1 MTETDV
7 LFMQDPRYLEALQL
21 LQSGRWQE
29 AIDALQALSQRYP
42 DSRELETLL
51 EQARLKASLD
61 ADWGGRIKGRRLAF
75 LPRRVL
81 FRLALALL
89 LVGLVYVG
97 FTFYRQWYLPR
108 REQVAARA
116 QERELQQQGQEA
128 LARGDFEAAQAAFSS
143 VLDVSPNGPNDEAAL
158 AGLEEAERQA
168 QLAADYEAA
177 LSVADAGDTAEAM
190 ALLRDL
196 QARVPGYRD
205 VSSRLS
211 ELESTQGQ
219 GQLFAQAEEHYAAS
233 RWAEAS
239 SAYEVL
245 REQSFAYEQATV
257 EAHLFESYLAY
268 GQALVNAPPTGSQ
281 TIVEAQEAFQQ
292 ALSLRPREPRATQE
306 QELAYVYLLGLDYY
320 EVGQWAEAS
329 AFLRSVYDRRP
340 DYLGGF
346 LAQQLYRAHLSIGD
360 AHLALGEQ
368 MKAFEQYETASLL
381 ALDDVSEALLRMRG
395 MAPGLTP
402 TATATSTPTPTPT
415 STSTPGPAETPAP
428 TPTPSPTPAPLPI
441 WYYAGWIGFLS
452 DSEDGTGLYVMRSDG
467 SEVTRLD
474 ETDEPVYQ
482 ELQQAQQRSPDG
494 KARVYAEAEGG
505 AGEAT
510 NLYIFR
516 DDLPANWLR
525 RRVLVDHGKHA
536 YDPAWSPD
544 GERIVFVSELTGND
558 EIWVINADGSGEMQL
573 TYNDWQWDKFPTWSP
588 DGSKIA
594 FWSNRIAGH
603 KQIWMMNADGGE
615 QHNISNNEYN
625 DWDPVW
631 IRPDLISLV
640 GEAIATAKAQ
650 RAAVQPT
657 VAAPVEPTDTP
668 VPTPTPTATGP
679 KPSPSPTPTSTPVPP
694 TPTPT
699 STLRPPTATP
709 TPTRVPPTPTP
720 TFFSRQ
726 PTATPRPTPTVSAWR
741 RGRIVFRSDRNGQ
754 PALYIMDSD
763 GSHPERVTDEAA
775 YRELER
781 REAFSPDG
789 VQQLMVL
796 DNAGNLDIYAVDGIH
811 AQRQLTSNSSADY
824 DPAWSPDGSLIVFVS
839 ERYGGGD
846 IFVVKADGRD
856 DRCLTT
862 GDQTRERHPSW
873 SPEGD
878 KIVFWS
884 DREVYR
890 GQIWVMY
897 ADGSEQ
903 HNISHNEYNDW
914 DPLWIK

>member
-21 LQSGRWQE
+21 LQSGQWQE

-89 LVGLVYVG
+89 LVGLVYVS
-97 FTFYRQWYLPR
+97 FVFYRQWYVPN
-108 REQVAARA
+108 RERVAAQA
-116 QERELQQQGQEA
+116 QELELQQRGQEA
-128 LARGDFEAAQAAFSS
+128 LARGDYETAQAAFSS
-143 VLDVSPNGPNDEAAL
+143 LLDVSSNDEAAL

-177 LSVADAGDTAEAM
+177 LSAADAGDTAEAM

-196 QARVPGYRD
+196 QARAPGYRE
-205 VSSRLS
+205 VSRRLS
-211 ELESTQGQ
+211 ELESTQGL

-239 SAYEVL
+239 SAYEAL
-245 REQSFAYEQATV
+245 REQSFAYEQAAV

-268 GQALVNAPPTGSQ
+268 GQALVNALPVRPQ
-281 TIVEAQEAFQQ
+281 TIVDAQEAFRQ

-320 EVGQWAEAS
+320 EAGQWAEAS

-346 LAQQLYRAHLSIGD
+346 LAQQLYRVHLSIGD

-368 MKAFEQYETASLL
+368 MKAFEQYDTASLL
-381 ALDDVSEALLRMRG
+381 AVDDVSEALLRMSG

-428 TPTPSPTPAPLPI
+428 TPPPSPTPAPLPI

-452 DSEDGTGLYVMRSDG
+452 ERESGNGLYVMRSDG

-474 ETDEPVYQ
+474 ETDEVVYQ
-482 ELQQAQQRSPDG
+482 ELRQAQQRSPDG
-494 KARVYAEAEGG
+494 KARVYAEAGGG

-594 FWSNRIAGH
+594 FWSNRITGH
-603 KQIWMMNADGGE
+603 KQIWMMNAGGGE

-650 RAAVQPT
+650 RAAAQPT

-699 STLRPPTATP
+699 SFSRPPVAT
-709 TPTRVPPTPTP
+709 
-720 TFFSRQ
+720 S
-726 PTATPRPTPTVSAWR
+726 RPTPTADLWQ
-741 RGRIVFRSDRNGQ
+741 RGRIVFRSDRDGQ

-781 REAFSPDG
+781 RETFSPDG

-824 DPAWSPDGSLIVFVS
+824 DPAWSPDGSLIAFVS

-846 IFVVKADGRD
+846 IFVMEADGRD
-856 DRCLTT
+856 DQCLTT
-862 GDQTRERHPSW
+862 GDQTRERYPSW

-878 KIVFWS
+878 RIVFWS
-884 DREVYR
+884 DREADR

-903 HNISHNEYNDW
+903 HNISSNEFNDW
-914 DPLWIK
+914 DPVWIK